1 MYKRQGWSPLAWGSM
16 LAQTVVGAFASYLAW
31 MWMLGRYPAT
41 EISVFVFLTPL
52 FALLFGTLM
61 LGEQVTP
68 TLLGALALVA
78 LGIVL
83 VNRRPG

>member
-1 MYKRQGWSPLAWGSM
+1 
-16 LAQTVVGAFASYLAW
+16 
-31 MWMLGRYPAT
+31 
-41 EISVFVFLTPL
+41 
-52 FALLFGTLM
+52 M